1 MPGAKTIFEID
12 WLAVY
17 NTETRKSLG
26 HVIIPEALNV
36 PPSLI
41 KVHDN
46 DQGGVAHGEIHDR

>member
-1 MPGAKTIFEID
+1 MIIQMPGAKTIFEID

-17 NTETRKSLG
+17 NTETRQSLG

-41 KVHDN
+41 KV
-46 DQGGVAHGEIHDR
+46 GENGKGF